1 MSQNKLP
8 KIATNMIIDTN
19 NKSNNKNNKENN

>member
-8 KIATNMIIDTN
+8 KIATNMIIDTS